1 MMDRRTFLGTMT
13 AAAVLSQRLAWA
25 AAHKISKIGV
35 QLYTVRDAMEKDF
48 DGTLAKVAAI
58 GYKEVELA
66 GFEMDGEKVS
76 YFGRSPKEVRA
87 GADRNGL
94 AVPASHVNYTSL
106 SPENFP
112 HIIEASHV
120 IGQSYIVNPW
130 IDETVRQ
137 KADGWKQAAEAFNRA
152 GASCKQAGLQ
162 FAYHNHWFEFI
173 PVEGQ
178 LPYDILLKETDPN
191 LVKMELDLCWIVVG
205 GGDPVTYFKRY
216 PGRFP
221 LVHLK
226 DVKEIP
232 KVSEGG
238 SQNFGDSMPGMTEVG
253 SGIIDWKK
261 ILSYSQ
267 EAGIK
272 HYFVEH
278 DKPADPFASIKTSYD
293 YLAKLRF

>member
-1 MMDRRTFLGTMT
+1 MNRRTFMETIT
-13 AAAVLSQRLAWA
+13 AAALLSQRLTWA
-25 AAHKISKIGV
+25 AEHRIARIGV
-35 QLYTVRDAMEKDF
+35 QLYTVRDAMVQDF
-48 DGTLAKVAAI
+48 DGSLAKVAAI

-66 GFEMDGEKVS
+66 GFAMDQGKVT
-76 YFGRSPKEVRA
+76 YFNRSPKEIRA
-87 GADRNGL
+87 GAEHYGL
-94 AVPASHVNYTSL
+94 TVPSAHVNYTSL

-112 HIIEASHV
+112 RIIEASHV
-120 IGQSYIVNPW
+120 IGQGYIVNPW
-130 IDETVRQ
+130 IDENVRHQ
-137 KADGWKQAAEAFNRA
+137 ADGWHRAAEAFNRA
-152 GASCKQAGLQ
+152 GEQCKKAGLQ

-173 PVEGQ
+173 PVEGK

-191 LVKMELDLCWIVVG
+191 LVKMELDICWIVVG
-205 GGDPVTYFKRY
+205 GGDPITYFKRY

-226 DVKEIP
+226 DVKEKP
-232 KVSEGG
+232 PVTAAGAED
-238 SQNFGDSMPGMTEVG
+238 FGDTLKGMTAVG

-278 DKPADPFASIKTSYD
+278 DKPAKPFESIKTSYE
-293 YLAKLRF
+293 YLEKLRF